1 MTVATIDAHDLIS
14 QIYQAES
21 RRVFA
26 TLVRLLGDF
35 DLAEDALQD
44 AFAAAV
50 TQWPR
55 DGIPDNPRAWL
66 VSTGRFKSIDGI
78 RKRARFDAS
87 LATLARD
94 LDERMEDEYNLDD
107 ADGIGD
113 DRLKLIFTCCNPA
126 LSNEA
131 RVALTLREVCGLTTE
146 EIARAFLITPSTLA
160 QRIVRAKNKIRDAG
174 IPYRVPEP
182 AELPERLDTV
192 LQVIYLVFSEGYFAS
207 SGEMLIRA
215 DLTGEAIRLTRL
227 LAQLLPEP
235 EVQGLL
241 ALMLLHESRRPAR
254 TDADGNLI
262 LLEDQNRTLWD
273 RALIAEGTALVE
285 AALRSRRFGPYT
297 IQAAISAV
305 HATSPS
311 PAETDW
317 AEIVGLYDVLLSVT
331 PSPVVELN
339 RAVAVAMRDDPQDGV
354 ALIDGIFAQGA
365 LLDYPLAWST
375 HGELLRRSGEFERAL
390 VSYRKAYDLS
400 QQEPARRYLQE
411 RIDALRKTLAA

>member
-14 QIYQAES
+14 EIYLSEG

-50 TQWPR
+50 VQWPR
-55 DGIPDNPRAWL
+55 DGIPENPRAWL
-66 VSTGRFKSIDGI
+66 VSAGRFKSIDGI

-94 LDERMEDEYNLDD
+94 LDDRMEDEYDLDD
-107 ADGIGD
+107 PDGIGD

-126 LSNEA
+126 LSPEA
-131 RVALTLREVCGLTTE
+131 RIALTLREVCGLTTE
-146 EIARAFLITPSTLA
+146 EIARAFLVSPSTLA

-182 AELPERLDTV
+182 AELSDRLDTV

-207 SGEMLIRA
+207 SGESVIRA

-227 LAQLLPEP
+227 LRQLLPEP
-235 EVQGLL
+235 EVSGLL
-241 ALMLLHESRRPAR
+241 ALMLLHESRRAAR
-254 TDADGNLI
+254 TDAEGNLI
-262 LLEDQNRTLWD
+262 LLDDQDRSLWNRM
-273 RALIAEGTALVE
+273 LIAEGSTLVE
-285 AALRSRRFGPYT
+285 DALRSRRFGQYT

-305 HATSPS
+305 HATSSS
-311 PAETDW
+311 PEETDW
-317 AEIVGLYDVLLSVT
+317 HEIVALYDILRLTT

-354 ALIDGIFAQGA
+354 VLIDGIFANGD

-375 HGELLRRSGEFERAL
+375 HGELLRRSGERERAL
-390 VSYRKAYDLS
+390 VSFRKSLDLS
-400 QQEPARRYLQE
+400 QQEPARRHLE
-411 RIDALRKTLAA
+411 EKIDNLRTTLAV